1 MEIFVKRPTL
11 SLVISLVIL
20 LAGTFAAFKI
30 PVLQF
35 PQIESASL
43 QISTSYFGAS
53 AEVVQG
59 FITEPIEE
67 VAMTIPGVDYVD
79 TTTAPGLSTV
89 TVWLDLNIDTTR
101 ALAELSTRLAQISYE
116 LPQGAEDPAV
126 EVVRADRSNAL
137 FYLDIEGKSWTRSEL
152 TDYMDRQ
159 VRPLLAGIEG
169 IQRVGL
175 EGSRSPAMRVWIDP
189 ARIASLEIG
198 ADQVMAAIRANNV
211 IAAIGKSEN
220 DTQQFNLL
228 SNATLQTAEDFR
240 ELVVIER
247 EGTIIKLGDI
257 ARVEIGETRGSSNA
271 RLDMDNTIYL
281 SIWPM
286 PGANEIEI
294 GDAVYL
300 MLDNINASLPAG
312 LSINIAED
320 GTTYMRDS
328 LREIFTTLFETI
340 LLVSIVVLLL
350 MGSFRTSL
358 VPLAAIPISI
368 LGSIGVIYM
377 LGFSLNL
384 LTILAVVLSV
394 GLVVD
399 DAIVVVENVSRHM
412 QEGRSRIE
420 AALMSSR
427 ELLAPIIAMTFTL
440 AAVYTP
446 IGFVS
451 GFTGSLFREFALTLA
466 IAVIISGIVAISLSP
481 IMSAWVCA
489 ERGKE
494 GWLTKQVNAGFES
507 LRDRYEKILEASFQ
521 WHYQVLFFALFISAL
536 MVPFYMFSATE
547 LAPVE
552 DQSGIF
558 LIVEAPPDA
567 SLEYT
572 NDYMDDVIEQIQEN
586 IPGLEMIWQVISPTG
601 GFGGIELVK
610 FDSREQSVMEMLP
623 EVTAQ
628 LSSITGLRVFPS
640 LSSSLPSPGQS
651 DVEMVVQSTDSY
663 ENMAAYAQQ
672 LVQAAQQS
680 GQFLYANTNL
690 TLDLPEY
697 RMLFNHDRIAD
708 LGLDVNSVSS
718 QLATML
724 AEMDANRFNSNG
736 KAYRVIPLVE
746 NSGRATPDAILD
758 LMIRTP
764 AAGFIPLRSVV
775 ELEPLTSP
783 NSLSTF
789 NQQRSFRITG
799 AAGSG
804 TTSGQAL
811 TTLENRAAEI
821 LPADYSIDYAG
832 ISRQL
837 RQEGNTMISVLMI
850 SVIVVYL
857 ALVVQFNSFRL
868 PLVVLLGSVPLALSG
883 AMLFSFLSLTT
894 INIYAQIGFVTLVGL
909 VAKNAI
915 LITEFAHKQQLS
927 GMAKLAAIKSASLL
941 RLRPV
946 LMTTAATVLGHFPLV
961 LVTGAGAEA
970 RNSIGIILVAGM
982 LIGTLFTLFILPS
995 VYLLLAGETESDHAQ
1010 RSADMDSGDSSET
1023 NSDTLIPV

>member
-220 DTQQFNLL
+220 DAQQFNLL

-240 ELVVIER
+240 ELVVVER

-368 LGSIGVIYM
+368 LGSIGIIYM

-610 FDSREQSVMEMLP
+610 FDSREQSAMEMLP

>member
-220 DTQQFNLL
+220 DAQQFNLL

-610 FDSREQSVMEMLP
+610 FDSREQSAMEMLP

>member
-220 DTQQFNLL
+220 DAQQFNLL

>member
-610 FDSREQSVMEMLP
+610 FDSREQSAMEMLP

-915 LITEFAHKQQLS
+915 LITEFAHKQQLF

>member
-220 DTQQFNLL
+220 DAQQFNLL

-247 EGTIIKLGDI
+247 EGTIIKLRDI

-610 FDSREQSVMEMLP
+610 FDSREQSAMEMLP

>member
-220 DTQQFNLL
+220 DAQQFNLL

-368 LGSIGVIYM
+368 LGSIGIIYM

-466 IAVIISGIVAISLSP
+466 IAVIISGIVAITLSP

-610 FDSREQSVMEMLP
+610 FDSREQSAMEMLP

>member
-220 DTQQFNLL
+220 DAQQFNLL

-466 IAVIISGIVAISLSP
+466 IAVIISGIVAITLSP

-610 FDSREQSVMEMLP
+610 FDSREQSAMEMLP

>member
-11 SLVISLVIL
+11 CLVISLVIL

-220 DTQQFNLL
+220 DAQQFNLL

-610 FDSREQSVMEMLP
+610 FDSREQSAMEMLP

>member
-220 DTQQFNLL
+220 DAQQFNLL

-610 FDSREQSVMEMLP
+610 FDSREQSAMEMLP

-850 SVIVVYL
+850 SIIVVYL